1 MPLYQSPH
9 KALGEHQ
16 YAIIDKMLSPELIDP
31 YPTLDIVS
39 VHLQPQAH
47 LYPALL
53 SVNTLPAEDWSRFTT
68 ELNQQESYTSPPR
81 CQLLIESELPAKA
94 LCDELARALLL
105 TDTKQRSWLLRYYD
119 PRVLFHLSWML
130 TPWQLKTVLKAHA
143 APSWTYWLENQWHT
157 LHFSD
162 AIHYQKNDPTDL
174 PIDKI
179 NRIGLI
185 NQLLHKLPQIAL
197 WEERVTTSQNID
209 VSLQQAAMC
218 GLVDAQDVL
227 TFAWQALT
235 YHCLFW
241 QHIDIQAL
249 LYKAKVNPGYYD
261 RATRGW
267 DKHDWEKIQST
278 TPPWILHK
286 GIHS

>member
-1 MPLYQSPH
+1 
-9 KALGEHQ
+9 
-16 YAIIDKMLSPELIDP
+16 YAIIDKMSSPELIDQ

-53 SVNTLPAEDWSRFTT
+53 SANTLPAEDWSRFTT
-68 ELNQQESYTSPPR
+68 EINQQGSYTSPPP

-105 TDTKQRSWLLRYYD
+105 TDTKQRNWVLRYYD

-130 TPWQLKTVLKAHA
+130 TPWQLKMVLKTHA
-143 APSWTYWLENQWHT
+143 VPSWTYWLENQWHT

-179 NRIGLI
+179 NRIG
-185 NQLLHKLPQIAL
+185 
-197 WEERVTTSQNID
+197 
-209 VSLQQAAMC
+209 
-218 GLVDAQDVL
+218 
-227 TFAWQALT
+227 
-235 YHCLFW
+235 
-241 QHIDIQAL
+241 
-249 LYKAKVNPGYYD
+249 
-261 RATRGW
+261 
-267 DKHDWEKIQST
+267 
-278 TPPWILHK
+278 
-286 GIHS
+286 